1 MNSRAMR
8 RLLIAAL
15 TTCLVGFPANAGDLG
30 AADLSTEQLSSGIPF
45 VGTKWQAWCGTYRK
59 PTVCTL
65 ELGENELIIDEKFKL
80 PYTSLIRS
88 ESHDAMMNITRL
100 ARQDPAW
107 SGWDCYIGE
116 GRGCSAETF
125 ANTVLIQYKTTTGSA
140 QAALFAFK
148 ENRISD
154 WYGFGNAMRLIT
166 LGAKPAKQPT
176 QPVK

>member
-1 MNSRAMR
+1 MR
-8 RLLIAAL
+8 RLLIAVLAP
-15 TTCLVGFPANAGDLG
+15 CLVGLPAQCGDLG
-30 AADLSTEQLSSGIPF
+30 AADLSAEQLSSGFPP

-65 ELGENELIIDEKFKL
+65 ELGENELIIDDKVKL
-80 PYTSLIRS
+80 PYSNLIRS
-88 ESHDAMMNITRL
+88 ESHDAMLNITRL

-125 ANTVLIQYKTTTGSA
+125 ANTVLIQYKSTAGTTQS
-140 QAALFAFK
+140 ALFAFK

-154 WYGFGNAMRLIT
+154 WYGFGSAMRLIT
-166 LGAKPAKQPT
+166 FGAKPSKQPVQT
-176 QPVK
+176 VK